1 MSNVSTREAYGRELV
16 RLGDQQPQ
24 VVVLDAD
31 LSKSTM
37 TTYFAQRF
45 PERFFNMGI
54 AEADLMGTAAGLAT
68 TGLVP
73 FASTFAVFAAGR
85 AFEQIR
91 NSIAYPGLPVV
102 VAATHA
108 GLTVGPDGGS
118 HQAIEDLALMRALPG
133 MTVLVPADAREAAG
147 MVQAAAVLGGPVY
160 LRLGRTAVPE
170 LLRSADYSFTV
181 GRAELLIE
189 GDDVAIFAC
198 GLMVHVA
205 LETQRLLAEQKIFA
219 SVVNISTIKPI
230 DVKAIVETVIRTGCA
245 VTVEEHSIIGGL
257 GSAVA
262 EVLSEHYPVPLWRV
276 GVNDEFGQSGSP
288 EELLRHYGLLPEN
301 VAAQAVRAWRRK
313 RSDR

>member
-16 RLGDQQPQ
+16 RLGDQNPQ

-133 MTVLVPADAREAAG
+133 MTVLVPSDAREAAE

-160 LRLGRTAVPE
+160 LRLGRIASPE
-170 LLRSADYSFTV
+170 LMRSADYRFAV
-181 GRAELLIE
+181 GRAELLIA

-198 GLMVHVA
+198 GLMVQVA
-205 LETQRLLAEQKIFA
+205 LEAQKLLAEQRISA
-219 SVVNISTIKPI
+219 SVVNVSTIKPI
-230 DVKAIVETVIRTGCA
+230 DVKAITETALRTGCA

-262 EVLSEHYPVPLWRV
+262 EVLAEHYPVPLERV
-276 GVNDEFGQSGSP
+276 GVNDQFGQSGSP
-288 EELLRHYGLLPEN
+288 EELLRHYGLTPEN
-301 VAAQAVRAWRRK
+301 VAAQAVRVWRRK
-313 RSDR
+313 GSPR